1 MTAIIDYGV
10 GNLFSLMS
18 SLDYVGIDTKLTD
31 DEKIIKNADAIIL
44 PGVGAFRDAIAKLEK
59 INNGILKNTI
69 IEEAKKGKLILGI
82 CLGMQMFFDKSYEY
96 GEYNGL
102 GLIKGNICPIVK
114 DLKNKDLKVPHMGW
128 NNINIKKED
137 KIFKYINNMEYV
149 YFVHSYYGKDCEESI
164 IADSEYEIN
173 IILNTHDFSKISRF
187 FYPNPKLNNH
197 KYQPHQRYLH
207 FFQKLQ
213 FTVRFF
219 IKII

>member
-44 PGVGAFRDAIAKLEK
+44 PGVGAFRDAITKLEK

-173 IILNTHDFSKISRF
+173 IPAVVKNDNVYGIQFHPEKSGSTGLNILKGFKDLI
-187 FYPNPKLNNH
+187 
-197 KYQPHQRYLH
+197 
-207 FFQKLQ
+207 
-213 FTVRFF
+213 
-219 IKII
+219 

>member
-149 YFVHSYYGKDCEESI
+149 YFVHSYYVKDCEESI

-173 IILNTHDFSKISRF
+173 IPAVVKNDNVYGIQFHPEKSGSTGLNILKGFKDLI
-187 FYPNPKLNNH
+187 
-197 KYQPHQRYLH
+197 
-207 FFQKLQ
+207 
-213 FTVRFF
+213 
-219 IKII
+219 